1 MRNKKIH
8 SPKENEI
15 IFFYIMIAKEIGLKS
30 SRFHEDDMGSNARE
44 AIEHVKVN
52 DRSYLKLS

>member
-1 MRNKKIH
+1 MKL
-8 SPKENEI
+8 
-15 IFFYIMIAKEIGLKS
+15 FYFYIMIAKEIGLKS